1 LISIRELF
9 NKKYFINFS
18 IILLT
23 FSSKDFVKL
32 LSFNHEMSKLLN
44 KLFVD
49 TIPSMLTCPF
59 WRKRPTCAQVLDTR
73 KDWTIDRR
81 AVEEWKDFELFV
93 AKLKQNENQFF
104 FKYLTQKFNQ

>member
-1 LISIRELF
+1 MVVRLTSIVWVLLDRNCLTLISIRELF

-32 LSFNHEMSKLLN
+32 LSFDHEMSKLLN

-49 TIPSMLTCPF
+49 TIPSMLNCPY
-59 WRKRPTCAQVLDTR
+59 WRERPTCAQVLDTR
-73 KDWTIDRR
+73 KEWRS
-81 AVEEWKDFELFV
+81 EEH
-93 AKLKQNENQFF
+93 
-104 FKYLTQKFNQ
+104 TS